1 MPSAP
6 ALLSAHAVT
15 QQEDDTM
22 SDHGRTS
29 RRQFLRT
36 LAASG
41 AIAASDLAWWKEPL
55 LATRKAYGAAPVRFQ
70 FSVPEPK
77 RNALVESLVQRFNQ
91 SQKDFEVKVEF
102 VPQAQARQKLI
113 TSISAGSPPDC
124 CQVWDNWVGEFEGMQ
139 AVEDLTGR
147 VKDWSHYKDVLP
159 IAWET
164 VTVKG
169 KILSFPW
176 VVTNDAVYYRT
187 DRLKEYGLKAP
198 ADDWTWDDFLTL
210 AKGFTKPDK
219 NQYGFGMR
227 GQGTWAVL
235 YATEFMYAN
244 GAQVLKDG
252 KVVINSKEAV
262 EALDWY
268 LDLIRKHK
276 VTPTS
281 VPTDG
286 WRQIV
291 EGFGRGITNTY
302 VHNSGSSEEQ
312 KWVVGPQNFGT
323 VPLPQGPGKKR
334 ASFYFSETLTA
345 FKGGKNREGAWRF
358 MSFLM
363 EDEPHAMYCKTL
375 GLLPSRK
382 TIADRPEF
390 AKDPALAGFIKSFP
404 FSIVSPYLAYAG
416 WGGKLDSEGVPL
428 FQQALVGKLSAKDC
442 LDKFAEV
449 LTKNMA

>member
-1 MPSAP
+1 MSGDKR
-6 ALLSAHAVT
+6 AHCG
-15 QQEDDTM
+15 DD
-22 SDHGRTS
+22 RWRLS

-41 AIAASDLAWWKEPL
+41 AIAAADLAWWEEPL
-55 LATRKAYGAAPVRFQ
+55 LSTRKAYGAAPVRFQ

-77 RNALVESLVQRFNQ
+77 RTALVESLVQRFNQ
-91 SQKDFEVKVEF
+91 AQKDFEVKVEF
-102 VPQAQARQKLI
+102 VPQAQARQKLV
-113 TSISAGSPPDC
+113 TSITAGNPPDC
-124 CQVWDNWVGEFEGMQ
+124 CQVWDNWVGELEGMN
-139 AVEDLTGR
+139 AVEDLTGK
-147 VKDWSHYKDVLP
+147 VKEWKHGKDVLP

-176 VVTNDAVYYRT
+176 VVTNDAIYYRT

-198 ADDWTWDDFLTL
+198 KEDWTWDDFLGL
-210 AKGFTKPDK
+210 AKGFTKADK

-235 YATEFMYAN
+235 YATEFMYGN

-252 KVVINSKEAV
+252 KVAINSKEAV

-268 LDLIRKHK
+268 LDLLRKHK
-276 VTPTS
+276 VTPPS

-291 EGFGRGITNTY
+291 EGFGRGITSTY
-302 VHNSGSSEEQ
+302 LHNSGSSEEQ
-312 KWVVGPQNFGT
+312 KGFVGPQNFAT
-323 VPLPQGPGKKR
+323 VPLPLGPAKKR

-345 FKGGKNREGAWRF
+345 FKAGKSRDGAWRF
-358 MSFLM
+358 MSWLM
-363 EDEPHAMYCKTL
+363 DDEPHFMYAKTL
-375 GLLPSRK
+375 GLLPARK
-382 TIADRPEF
+382 TVADRPEF
-390 AKDPALAGFIKSFP
+390 TKDPALAGFIQSFP
-404 FSIVSPYLAYAG
+404 ASIVSPYLAHAG

-428 FQQALVGKLSAKDC
+428 FQQAMVGKIPAKEC

-449 LTKNMA
+449 LTKNM

>member
-1 MPSAP
+1 MA
-6 ALLSAHAVT
+6 
-15 QQEDDTM
+15 
-22 SDHGRTS
+22 DHWILS
-29 RRQFLRT
+29 RRQLLKT

-41 AIAASDLAWWKEPL
+41 AIAAGDLAWWEEPL
-55 LATRKAYGAAPVRFQ
+55 LRPRRAWGAAPVRFQ

-77 RNALVESLVQRFNQ
+77 RTALVESLAQRFNQ

-113 TSISAGSPPDC
+113 SGIAAGNPPDC
-124 CQVWDNWVGEFEGMQ
+124 CQVWDNWVGEFEGMG
-139 AVEDLTGR
+139 AVEDLTPR
-147 VKDWSHYKDVLP
+147 VKDWKHYSDVLP
-159 IAWET
+159 IAWQT

-176 VVTNDAVYYRT
+176 VVTNDGVYVRT

-198 ADDWTWDDFLTL
+198 RDDWNFDEFLAL

-252 KVVINSKEAV
+252 KVVINSKEAA

-268 LDLIRKHK
+268 LDLFRKHK
-276 VTPTS
+276 VCPPS

-286 WRQIV
+286 WRGIV

-302 VHNSGSSEEQ
+302 IHNSGSAEEQ
-312 KWVVGPQNFGT
+312 KEFVGEKNFST
-323 VPLPQGPGKKR
+323 LPLPLGPAKKR
-334 ASFYFSETLTA
+334 TSFYFSETLTG
-345 FKGGKNREGAWRF
+345 FKNAKNRDGAWRF
-358 MSFLM
+358 MSWLM
-363 EDEPHAMYCKTL
+363 EDEPNLQYTKTL
-375 GLLPSRK
+375 GLLPARK
-382 TIADRPEF
+382 TLFQRPEF
-390 AKDPALAGFIKSFP
+390 MKDPAYAGFLNSFG

-416 WGGKLDSEGVPL
+416 WGGKIDSEGVPL
-428 FQQALVGKLSAKDC
+428 FQQALVGKLTTKEF

>member
-1 MPSAP
+1 MNDQWR
-6 ALLSAHAVT
+6 L
-15 QQEDDTM
+15 
-22 SDHGRTS
+22 S
-29 RRQFLRT
+29 RRQLLRT
-36 LAASG
+36 MAASG
-41 AIAASDLAWWKEPL
+41 VIAAADLAWWEEPL
-55 LATRKAYGAAPVRFQ
+55 VAPRRAWGAAPVRFQ

-77 RNALVESLVQRFNQ
+77 RTALVESLAQRFNQ

-113 TSISAGSPPDC
+113 TGIAAGNPPDC

-139 AVEDLTGR
+139 AVEDLTPR
-147 VKDWSHYKDVLP
+147 VKDWKYYADVLP
-159 IAWET
+159 IAWQT

-176 VVTNDAVYYRT
+176 VVTNDGVYWRV
-187 DRLKEYGLKAP
+187 DRAKEYGIKP
-198 ADDWTWDDFLTL
+198 PTPDWTWDDFLAT
-210 AKGFTKPDK
+210 ARAFTKPDR

-252 KVVINSKEAV
+252 KVAINSKEAV
-262 EALDWY
+262 DGLDWY
-268 LDLIRKHK
+268 LDLIRKYK
-276 VTPTS
+276 VTPPS
-281 VPTDG
+281 VATDG

-302 VHNSGSSEEQ
+302 VHNSGSCEEQ
-312 KWVVGPQNFGT
+312 KGFVGAPNFAT
-323 VPLPQGPGKKR
+323 VPLPIGPARKR

-345 FKGGKNREGAWRF
+345 FKASKQKEGAWRF
-358 MSFLM
+358 MSWLM
-363 EDEPHAMYCKTL
+363 DDEPNLLYCKTL
-375 GLLPSRK
+375 GLLPARK
-382 TIADRPEF
+382 SIADKPDF
-390 AKDPALAGFIKSFP
+390 AKDPNLQGFIQSFP

-428 FQQALVGKLSAKDC
+428 FQAAMVGKMSAKDC

-449 LTKNMA
+449 LTKNMS

>member
-1 MPSAP
+1 
-6 ALLSAHAVT
+6 
-15 QQEDDTM
+15 
-22 SDHGRTS
+22 
-29 RRQFLRT
+29 
-36 LAASG
+36 
-41 AIAASDLAWWKEPL
+41 
-55 LATRKAYGAAPVRFQ
+55 
-70 FSVPEPK
+70 
-77 RNALVESLVQRFNQ
+77 
-91 SQKDFEVKVEF
+91 
-102 VPQAQARQKLI
+102 
-113 TSISAGSPPDC
+113 
-124 CQVWDNWVGEFEGMQ
+124 
-139 AVEDLTGR
+139 
-147 VKDWSHYKDVLP
+147 VLP

-176 VVTNDAVYYRT
+176 VVTNDAVYYRM

-198 ADDWTWDDFLTL
+198 GDDWTWDEFLTL

-262 EALDWY
+262 EGLDWY
-268 LDLIRKHK
+268 LDLLRKHK
-276 VTPTS
+276 VTPPS

-302 VHNSGSSEEQ
+302 LHNSGSSEEQ
-312 KWVVGPQNFGT
+312 KGFVGAQNFAT
-323 VPLPQGPGKKR
+323 VPLPQGPARKR

-345 FKGGKNREGAWRF
+345 FKAGKNRDGAWRF

-363 EDEPHAMYCKTL
+363 EDEPNAMYCKTL
-375 GLLPSRK
+375 GLLPARK
-382 TIADRPEF
+382 TVADRPEF
-390 AKDPALAGFIKSFP
+390 AKDPALAGFVQSFP

-428 FQQALVGKLSAKDC
+428 FQEAMVGKISAKEC

-449 LTKNMA
+449 LTKNMM

>member
-1 MPSAP
+1 M
-6 ALLSAHAVT
+6 
-15 QQEDDTM
+15 DDV
-22 SDHGRTS
+22 RRLS
-29 RRQFLRT
+29 RRRFLRT

-41 AIAASDLAWWKEPL
+41 AIAATDLAWWEEPFL
-55 LATRKAYGAAPVRFQ
+55 SPRKAYGAAPVRFQ

-91 SQKDFEVKVEF
+91 SQSDFEAKVEF

-139 AVEDLTGR
+139 AVEDLTPK
-147 VKDWSHYKDVLP
+147 VKDWKHYKDVLP

-169 KILSFPW
+169 KVLSFPW

-198 ADDWTWDDFLTL
+198 SEDWTWDDFLAL
-210 AKGFTKPDK
+210 AKSFTKVDK

-252 KVVINSKEAV
+252 KVAINSREAV
-262 EALDWY
+262 DAFEWY

-276 VTPTS
+276 VTPPS
-281 VPTDG
+281 VATDG

-291 EGFGRGITNTY
+291 EGFGRGITSMY
-302 VHNSGSSEEQ
+302 IHNSGSSEEQ
-312 KWVVGPQNFGT
+312 KDFVKPQNFAT
-323 VPLPQGPGKKR
+323 VPLPQGPAKKR

-345 FKGGKNREGAWRF
+345 FKAGKNREGAWRF

-404 FSIVSPYLAYAG
+404 ISIVSPYLVHAG

-428 FQQALVGKLSAKDC
+428 FQQAMVGKLSAKDC
-442 LDKFAEV
+442 LDRFAEV

>member
-1 MPSAP
+1 MDDRW
-6 ALLSAHAVT
+6 LLS
-15 QQEDDTM
+15 
-22 SDHGRTS
+22 
-29 RRQFLRT
+29 RRHLLRG

-41 AIAASDLAWWKEPL
+41 ALAAADLAWWEEPL
-55 LATRKAYGAAPVRFQ
+55 LRPRRAWGAAPVRFQ

-113 TSISAGSPPDC
+113 SGIASGNPPDC
-124 CQVWDNWVGEFEGMQ
+124 CQVWDNWVGEFEGMG
-139 AVEDLTGR
+139 AVEDLTGK
-147 VKDWSHYKDVLP
+147 VKDWSGYKDVIPL
-159 IAWET
+159 AWQT
-164 VTVKG
+164 VTVKNR
-169 KILSFPW
+169 ILSFPW
-176 VVTNDAVYYRT
+176 VVTNDALYWRT
-187 DRLKEYGLKAP
+187 DRTKEYGVKPP
-198 ADDWTWDDFLTL
+198 ADDWTFDDFL
-210 AKGFTKPDK
+210 AYTKAMTKADR

-252 KVVINSKEAV
+252 GAQVLKDGKVAINSKEAA

-268 LDLIRKHK
+268 LDLFRKHK
-276 VTPTS
+276 VCPPS

-286 WRQIV
+286 WRGIV
-291 EGFGRGITNTY
+291 EGFGRGVTNAY
-302 VHNSGSSEEQ
+302 IHNSGSSEEQ
-312 KWVVGPQNFGT
+312 KDFVKVENFST
-323 VPLPQGPGKKR
+323 VPLPLGPAKKR
-334 ASFYFSETLTA
+334 VSFYFSETLTG

-358 MSFLM
+358 MSWLM
-363 EDEPHAMYCKTL
+363 EPEPHFMYSKGL
-375 GLLPSRK
+375 GLLPARK
-382 TIADRPEF
+382 TVADRPEF
-390 AKDPALAGFIKSFP
+390 TRDPALAGFIKSFP

-428 FQQALVGKLSAKDC
+428 FQQALVGKLTAREF
-442 LDKFAEV
+442 LEKFADV